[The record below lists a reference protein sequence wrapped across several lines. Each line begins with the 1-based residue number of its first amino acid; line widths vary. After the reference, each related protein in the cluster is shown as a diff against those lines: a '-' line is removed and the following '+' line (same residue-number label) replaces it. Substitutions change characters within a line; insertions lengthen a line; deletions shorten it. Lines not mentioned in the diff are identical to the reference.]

1 MTLSLTP
8 GWGLMATIAGLLA
21 VGYAALVCW
30 LNQHPRVGAFWSAHS
45 WLEVVVGNLLI
56 AATAWAIAG
65 TGVMLVVLLLNVLWG
80 APMIVG
86 VLVGAM
92 RRQVEAEDAKIA
104 GRGE

>member
-1 MTLSLTP
+1 MTLTLRP
-8 GWGLMATIAGLLA
+8 GWGLIVTIAGLLA

-30 LNQHPRVGAFWSAHS
+30 LNHHPRMGTFWSTHS
-45 WLEVVVGNLLI
+45 WVEVVVGNALI

-86 VLVGAM
+86 VLLSAM
-92 RRQVEAEDAKIA
+92 RREVEAEDAKLA
-104 GRGE
+104 RGD